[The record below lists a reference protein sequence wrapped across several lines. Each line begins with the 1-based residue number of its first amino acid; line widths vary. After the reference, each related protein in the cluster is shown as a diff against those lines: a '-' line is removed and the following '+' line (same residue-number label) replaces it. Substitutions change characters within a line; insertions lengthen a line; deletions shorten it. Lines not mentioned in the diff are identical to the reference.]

1 MYITKKFQLEYIQ
14 QLNIPSDSVVRM
26 DCPFCLHKNTFSVNT
41 EDGKIS
47 WKCFHASCTI
57 GGTTERPMTKED
69 VEKFLELSSN
79 NRGAEPKPIDWTIP
93 KHFTNIQSSEKCFNY
108 VKENN
113 CYPAYLEGKVTIYYD
128 PRKDRTAFI
137 VKKDNEPVSA
147 VGRSLNPLTN
157 PKWFNYNKTNVP
169 FTCGTSDV
177 AVVVEDCA
185 SACAVSSVHTGVALL
200 GTTLKEEYSLYLSE
214 NFKKVIIALDRDAT
228 QKAFDLSKGLRYLI
242 DTEVK
247 VLEEDLKYLDVQK
260 IKELF
265 NVA

>member
-1 MYITKKFQLEYIQ
+1 MYITKQYQLDYIK
-14 QLNIPSDSVVRM
+14 QLNIPANSVVRM

-57 GGTTERPMTKED
+57 GGTTERPMSPED
-69 VEKFLELSSN
+69 VKKFLELSSPVRQDTQQVIN
-79 NRGAEPKPIDWTIP
+79 WTIP
-93 KHFTNIQSSEKCFNY
+93 KHFTNIQSSEKCLNY
-108 VKENN
+108 VRENN
-113 CYPAYLEGKVTIYYD
+113 CYPAYLEGTVSIYYD
-128 PRKDRTAFI
+128 PRKDRAAFI

-147 VGRSLNPLTN
+147 VGRSLNPVSS
-157 PKWFNYNKTNVP
+157 PKWFNYNKNNIP
-169 FTCGTSDV
+169 FTCGSSDT

-185 SACAVSSVHTGVALL
+185 SACAVSPIYTGVALL
-200 GTTLKEEYSLYLSE
+200 GTNMKDEYALFLAQ

-228 QKAFDLSKGLRYLI
+228 KKAFDLSKSLRYLI
-242 DTEVK
+242 DTDVQ
-247 VLEEDLKYLDVQK
+247 VLEEDLKYLNTQK